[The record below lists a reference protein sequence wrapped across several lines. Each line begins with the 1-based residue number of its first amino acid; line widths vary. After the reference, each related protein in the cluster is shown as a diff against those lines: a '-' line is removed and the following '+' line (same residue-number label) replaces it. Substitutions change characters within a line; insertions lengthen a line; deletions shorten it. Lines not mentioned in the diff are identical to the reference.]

1 MLRLPLELSFSRIS
15 VVARAIRESFTMVV
29 NTIEDFTDPRYYPPK
44 YEEVENV
51 LRYFF
56 FMVAIDHRTS
66 RLKPFETYI
75 NGESYH
81 GADLLYH
88 LGILKYREDPDYF
101 NPERM
106 AVISREEVARWLRA
120 QGGECVWDPEV
131 RAELLRDAGLKLI
144 RFFKG
149 SVSELIRASRGYI
162 RHPTAYGLGSLLKV
176 FKAYSDPVEKK
187 MFLFIKFVLRRGLI
201 EVIDTHNIEVP
212 VDNHLTRVALRL
224 GLVRLDN
231 YLMRKVLSRSE
242 FTYEEDIE
250 LRTAVRRAYGYVS
263 KISSIRPDYL
273 DDFLWTFGRKYCT
286 RENPA
291 CERSNFCPLSSVC
304 VSHGK
309 ASKIVEHNYVNTFYY

>member
-15 VVARAIRESFTMVV
+15 VVAKAIKESFATVV
-29 NTIEDFTDPRYYPPK
+29 STIEDFTDPRYYPPR
-44 YEEVENV
+44 YEEREKV

-66 RLKPFETYI
+66 RSKPFEMHI
-75 NGESYH
+75 NGERYH

-106 AVISREEVARWLRA
+106 AVISREEVAGWLQARS
-120 QGGECVWDPEV
+120 GECVWDPEV
-131 RAELLRDAGLKLI
+131 RAELLRDAGLKLVK
-144 RFFKG
+144 FFKG
-149 SVSELIRASRGYI
+149 SVSELIRVSRGYI
-162 RHPTAYGLGSLLKV
+162 RHPAAHGLGSLLKV

-187 MFLFIKFVLRRGLI
+187 TFLFIKFALRRGLI

-224 GLVRLDN
+224 GLVKLDD
-231 YLMRKVLSRSE
+231 YLLHKVLSRSE
-242 FTYEEDIE
+242 FTHEEDIE
-250 LRTAVRRAYGYVS
+250 LRTAVRRAYRYIS

-273 DDFLWTFGRKYCT
+273 DDFLWSFGRKYCT

-291 CERSNFCPLSSVC
+291 CERPSFCPLSSVC
-304 VSHGK
+304 VSRGK
-309 ASKIVEHNYVNTFYY
+309 ASKIVEHNYASTFYY